1 MPPSP
6 FLETTYRGLC
16 ALHTIDLEFG
26 PTTLRLEYDQSV
38 IGAHLAHASWASR
51 PPSPTLPGKASP
63 DEKSPVR
70 ESKVTVKIPRPLYR
84 KIQAVVEG
92 SGFNSPTDFI
102 VYVLRDLMGEAEE
115 HAGEFNQDELDDV
128 KRKLKN
134 LGYL

>member
-1 MPPSP
+1 
-6 FLETTYRGLC
+6 
-16 ALHTIDLEFG
+16 
-26 PTTLRLEYDQSV
+26 
-38 IGAHLAHASWASR
+38 
-51 PPSPTLPGKASP
+51 
-63 DEKSPVR
+63 VR

-84 KIQAVVEG
+84 KVVQVVDG

-115 HAGEFNQDELDDV
+115 QANEFNQDELEEV